1 MASSIARAQS
11 IRSGSIA
18 DLKHAGLDADARD
31 VPASALRSLCA
42 LVALAALA
50 AGCGA
55 AGSSTPTAQPG
66 PRVSATEMA
75 QDEVNEMVLADG
87 DLPGYSLN
95 STGRETLQDQ
105 LPPRRTPGYKRI
117 VRAVKASW
125 LASEHSVV
133 VGADGRV
140 AFISTANLF
149 RSASAMREVW
159 RMERVKVPGI
169 RTKSYPTPAGSP
181 PGARLVYTND
191 GSRIEFRLTWP
202 QGRVIG
208 AALIFGRPSDR
219 LSPRAISSIAGFL
232 ATAATA
238 QARRIG
244 DVEADGSAT

>member
-1 MASSIARAQS
+1 
-11 IRSGSIA
+11 
-18 DLKHAGLDADARD
+18 
-31 VPASALRSLCA
+31 
-42 LVALAALA
+42 
-50 AGCGA
+50 
-55 AGSSTPTAQPG
+55 
-66 PRVSATEMA
+66 VSATQLA
-75 QDEVNEMVLADG
+75 QDEVSEMVLADG

-95 STGRETLQDQ
+95 STGSETLQDQ
-105 LPPRRTPGYKRI
+105 LPPRRTPGYRKI

-125 LASEHSVV
+125 LASEHSIV

-149 RSASAMREVW
+149 RSESAMRRVW
-159 RMERVKVPGI
+159 GMERVKVPGL
-169 RTKSYPTPAGSP
+169 RTKRYSTPAGSP
-181 PGARLVYTND
+181 PGSRLVYTND

-208 AALIFGRPSDR
+208 AAVIFGRPSDK
-219 LSPRAISSIAGFL
+219 LSPLAIRRVSSFL